1 MSLTASVKKDFTS
14 SQTKVADHCRRKRN
28 QPSEVKLMKKEGL
41 IIFILTLCILFQI
54 SLIET
59 DMEAAQLRPTQLHS
73 YLRQGIEKTFD
84 METQSANTYFQ
95 KAVELDRDD
104 PTGYA
109 FLALAHLFFYE
120 MSFEPKDREKNQQA
134 MLRYVSEALGKGE
147 KRIKKDSKDSQ
158 AYFAVGLAKIAKI
171 RWAISQKK
179 YVVIAQETSNVWDY
193 LEKGKEEDPQR
204 YDINFPMGLLHY
216 HLDHLSGLTRVF
228 SSWMITPGDHQKGLQ
243 ELELAAQKGDLLRE
257 LAQAELASVYTNF
270 EKQPARALPIARELK
285 MKFPRNYN
293 FSFQLANTL
302 SDLHRFEEAFAIARG
317 IEKGIQAGTPP
328 FVPQLQPRYDQL
340 MGRIFFSKGEYAK
353 ATEYFLSALKD
364 TSPYNARV
372 RAWSFVR
379 LGMIKDAYKER
390 ERAEEY
396 YCNALEVEGGE
407 GAAQV
412 EARNYLKTPYVP

>member
-1 MSLTASVKKDFTS
+1 
-14 SQTKVADHCRRKRN
+14 
-28 QPSEVKLMKKEGL
+28 MKKKTST
-41 IIFILTLCILFQI
+41 ILLFALFLLFF
-54 SLIET
+54 SVVMET
-59 DMEAAQLRPTQLHS
+59 ESIAVQPRKSQLHS
-73 YLRQGIEKTFD
+73 YLRQGIDKTFNL
-84 METQSANTYFQ
+84 ESQSANSYFQ
-95 KAVELDRDD
+95 KAVELDRDN

-109 FLALAHLFFYE
+109 FMALAHLFFYE
-120 MSFEPKDREKNQQA
+120 MSFEPKDREKNQEA
-134 MLRYVSEALGKGE
+134 MLRYVSETFSKGE

-193 LEKGKEEDPQR
+193 LEKAKEEDPQM

-216 HLDHLSGLTRVF
+216 HLDHLSGLTRAL
-228 SSWMITPGDHQKGLQ
+228 SSVLITPGDHQKGLQ
-243 ELELAAQKGDLLRE
+243 ELELAAQKGDLLKE
-257 LAQAELASVYTNF
+257 LAQAELASVYINF
-270 EKQPARALPIARELK
+270 EKQPDRALPIARELK
-285 MKFPRNYN
+285 AKFPHNYN

-302 SDLHRFEEAFAIARG
+302 SDLHRFEEAFSTARG
-317 IEKGIQAGTPP
+317 IEKSIQSGTPP

-353 ATEYFLSALKD
+353 ATEYFNRALTD

-379 LGMIKDAYKER
+379 LGMIQDAYKER
-390 ERAEEY
+390 ERAEEFY
-396 YCNALEVEGGE
+396 SNALEVEGGE

-412 EARNYLKTPYVP
+412 EARKYLKTPYVPQLKP

>member
-1 MSLTASVKKDFTS
+1 
-14 SQTKVADHCRRKRN
+14 
-28 QPSEVKLMKKEGL
+28 MKKKRR
-41 IIFILTLCILFQI
+41 ITFILVLCAFFQI
-54 SLIET
+54 FLIET
-59 DMEAAQLRPTQLHS
+59 EIEAAQLRSTQLHS
-73 YLRQGIEKTFD
+73 YLRQGIEKTFNL
-84 METQSANTYFQ
+84 EAQSANIYFQ
-95 KAVELDRDD
+95 KAIELDRDN

-109 FLALAHLFFYE
+109 FLALAHLFLYE
-120 MSFEPKDREKNQQA
+120 MSFEPRDREKNQEA
-134 MLRYVSEALGKGE
+134 MLHHVSETLSKGE
-147 KRIKKDSKDSQ
+147 KRIEKDSKENH
-158 AYFAVGLAKIAKI
+158 AYFAMALAKIAKI

-179 YVVIAQETSNVWDY
+179 YLVIAQEVSNVWDY
-193 LEKGKEEDPQR
+193 LAKAKEEDPQNH
-204 YDINFPMGLLHY
+204 DIYFPMGLLHY

-228 SSWMITPGDHQKGLQ
+228 SSWMITPGDRQRGLQ
-243 ELELAAQKGDLLRE
+243 ELELAAQRGDLLRE

-270 EKQPARALPIARELK
+270 EKQPALALPIARELK

-317 IEKGIQAGTPP
+317 IEKGIQASTPP

-412 EARNYLKTPYVP
+412 EARNYLKTPYVPQLKP

>member
-1 MSLTASVKKDFTS
+1 
-14 SQTKVADHCRRKRN
+14 
-28 QPSEVKLMKKEGL
+28 MKKKRR
-41 IIFILTLCILFQI
+41 ITFILVLCAFFQI
-54 SLIET
+54 FLIET
-59 DMEAAQLRPTQLHS
+59 EIEAAQLRSTQLHS
-73 YLRQGIEKTFD
+73 YLRQGIEKTFNL
-84 METQSANTYFQ
+84 EAQSANIYFQ
-95 KAVELDRDD
+95 KAIELDRDN

-109 FLALAHLFFYE
+109 FLALAHLFLYE
-120 MSFEPKDREKNQQA
+120 MSFEPRDREKNQEA
-134 MLRYVSEALGKGE
+134 MLHHVSETLSKGE
-147 KRIKKDSKDSQ
+147 KRIEKDSKENH
-158 AYFAVGLAKIAKI
+158 AYFAMALAKIAKI

-179 YVVIAQETSNVWDY
+179 YLVIAQEVSNVWDY
-193 LEKGKEEDPQR
+193 LAKAKEGDPQN
-204 YDINFPMGLLHY
+204 YDIYFPMGLLHY

-228 SSWMITPGDHQKGLQ
+228 SSWMITPGDRQRGLQ
-243 ELELAAQKGDLLRE
+243 ELELAAQRGDLLRE

-270 EKQPARALPIARELK
+270 EKQPALALPIARELK

-317 IEKGIQAGTPP
+317 IEKGIQASTPP

-412 EARNYLKTPYVP
+412 EARNYLKTPYVPQLKP

>member
-1 MSLTASVKKDFTS
+1 
-14 SQTKVADHCRRKRN
+14 
-28 QPSEVKLMKKEGL
+28 MKKK
-41 IIFILTLCILFQI
+41 IFTTLLFALFLLFF
-54 SLIET
+54 SVVMET
-59 DMEAAQLRPTQLHS
+59 ESIAAQPRKSQLHS
-73 YLRQGIEKTFD
+73 YLRQGIDKTFNL
-84 METQSANTYFQ
+84 EAQSANTYFQ
-95 KAVELDRDD
+95 KAVELDREN

-120 MSFEPKDREKNQQA
+120 MSFEPKDREKNQEA
-134 MLRYVSEALGKGE
+134 MLQYVSETMSKGE
-147 KRIKKDSKDSQ
+147 NKIKKDSKDSQ

-193 LEKGKEEDPQR
+193 LEKAQEEDPQM

-216 HLDHLSGLTRVF
+216 HLDHLSGLTRAL
-228 SSWMITPGDHQKGLQ
+228 SSILITPGDHQKGLQ
-243 ELELAAQKGDLLRE
+243 ELEVAAQKGDLLKE
-257 LAQAELASVYTNF
+257 LAQAELASVYINF

-285 MKFPRNYN
+285 AKFPHNYN

-302 SDLHRFEEAFAIARG
+302 SDLHRFEEAFSTARG
-317 IEKGIQAGTPP
+317 IEKSIQSGTPP

-353 ATEYFLSALKD
+353 ATEYFNRALTD
-364 TSPYNARV
+364 TAPYNARV

-379 LGMIKDAYKER
+379 LGMIQDAYKER
-390 ERAEEY
+390 ERAEEFY
-396 YCNALEVEGGE
+396 SNALEVEGGE

-412 EARNYLKTPYVP
+412 EARKYLKTPYVPQLKP